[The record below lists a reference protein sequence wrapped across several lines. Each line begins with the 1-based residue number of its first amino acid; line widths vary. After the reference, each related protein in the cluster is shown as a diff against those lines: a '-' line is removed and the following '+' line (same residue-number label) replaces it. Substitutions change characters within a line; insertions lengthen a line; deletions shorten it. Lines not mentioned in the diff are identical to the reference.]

1 MEEIKKVIIS
11 QGVRIIG
18 MHAFYDLPNLES
30 AEISYSVTDIR
41 CGAFANCPKLERV
54 EIGRKTFDISDFK
67 QIKFAPANTVIVWSE
82 AFANTA
88 FSEPDPWVPG
98 TDYDY

>member
-1 MEEIKKVIIS
+1 
-11 QGVRIIG
+11 
-18 MHAFYDLPNLES
+18 MHAFYDLPNLKS
-30 AEISYSVTDIR
+30 ATISHSVTDIR
-41 CGAFANCPKLERV
+41 CGAFANCPKLEKV

-67 QIKFAPANTVIVWSE
+67 QIKYAPASTVIVWPE

-88 FSEPDPWVPG
+88 YSEPDPWVPG

>member
-1 MEEIKKVIIS
+1 MYYIGWNAFNGVNIVDLEGLS
-11 QGVRIIG
+11 QTSIR
-18 MHAFYDLPNLES
+18 
-30 AEISYSVTDIR
+30 EISL
-41 CGAFANCPKLERV
+41 GAFANCPKLEKV

-67 QIKFAPANTVIVWSE
+67 QIKFAPANTVIVWPE

-88 FSEPDPWVPG
+88 YSEPDPWVPG